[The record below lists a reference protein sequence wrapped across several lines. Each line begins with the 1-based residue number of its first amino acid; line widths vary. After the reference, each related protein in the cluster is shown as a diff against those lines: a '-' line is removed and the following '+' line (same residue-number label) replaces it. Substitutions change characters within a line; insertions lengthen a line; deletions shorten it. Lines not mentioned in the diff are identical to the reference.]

1 MAVLSQ
7 HGLQPRAEGPVA
19 AALVHLYKAAG
30 KAVKKVLLLL
40 THRHDFHT
48 MACCIAVTYASAA
61 LQYTRKFKKY
71 L

>member
-19 AALVHLYKAAG
+19 AALVHQEKAAG
-30 KAVKKVLLLL
+30 KANKKVLL

-48 MACCIAVTYASAA
+48 IACCMAVAYASAA